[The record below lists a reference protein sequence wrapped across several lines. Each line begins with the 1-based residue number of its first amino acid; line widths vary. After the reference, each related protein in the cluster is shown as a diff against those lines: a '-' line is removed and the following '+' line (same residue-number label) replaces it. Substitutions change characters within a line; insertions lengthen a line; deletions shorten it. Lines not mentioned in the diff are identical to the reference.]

1 MFDYIRKHRKG
12 YELDFIKV
20 WNNQGLYLALEKQL
34 ATLCD
39 ETYEF
44 ITRDDR
50 LTENVTE
57 WCKKEVCWER
67 AQNTKWTFH
76 ESFLNTLIPQ
86 TDLVAEVKEAK
97 NTQKLMN
104 EVDALKFI
112 IASGSAY
119 WQQVLSWGL
128 SRRLLSEMEI
138 SILKMVINIEKTGR
152 IPSEKQA
159 KVVTKARERLIT
171 EGMPLQF

>member
-1 MFDYIRKHRKG
+1 M
-12 YELDFIKV
+12 L
-20 WNNQGLYLALEKQL
+20 
-34 ATLCD
+34 
-39 ETYEF
+39 
-44 ITRDDR
+44 
-50 LTENVTE
+50 
-57 WCKKEVCWER
+57 
-67 AQNTKWTFH
+67 
-76 ESFLNTLIPQ
+76 S
-86 TDLVAEVKEAK
+86 K

-128 SRRLLSEMEI
+128 SRRLLSEMDI
-138 SILKMVINIEKTGR
+138 SILKMVINIDKTGR